1 MNKCSSGKI
10 IAPLCAMIMLFLIAA
25 GCASTA
31 KTGAEP
37 LTIAVWDVENLSA
50 ESSGYPDLG
59 EILSQEIIS
68 KISEQPGIQAVERQK
83 LLSVLEELK
92 LGSSSLADDS
102 SRLKIGKMLGAK
114 QMIFGSY
121 LISGSV
127 MRIDLRR
134 VDCETGRVVKSSK
147 MTTDSDDIKKWI
159 QAAGNAAQLLV
170 K

>member
-1 MNKCSSGKI
+1 
-10 IAPLCAMIMLFLIAA
+10 MIMLFLITAA
-25 GCASTA
+25 GCATTA

-50 ESSGYPDLG
+50 QSSSYPDLS
-59 EILSQEIIS
+59 EIFSQEIIS

-92 LGSSSLADDS
+92 LGSSNLADDS
-102 SRLKIGKMLGAK
+102 SRLKIGKMLGAR

-147 MTTDSDDIKKWI
+147 MTTDSGDVKKWI
-159 QAAGNAAQLLV
+159 QAAGTAAQILV